1 MENELETVLRLMVHC
16 LSKRADLL
24 SGKNT
29 LVLQTPLLFRF
40 NRFLDVLEC
49 EHSDVILTD
58 GQRKELESFQVLLA
72 KIPRLSLTQRSVEA
86 FAEEIDLSR
95 FEKLTSLELRNVSV
109 SKLKGSQIKSQLQ
122 ELVTN
127 NCADEEYF
135 SKKGKLQWASL
146 NKFHFKFRYFEGL
159 NLGFLNSMPWL
170 QELNLSHNNLK
181 ECNALANLTNL
192 VYLNLGFNRLTKIP
206 KLHDSTKNKLK
217 VFLIDHNFLSD
228 LTGLENMTKLTD
240 LDLSWNWIASK
251 FKLLSLV
258 SLVSLQQISMKN
270 NPFSHNDF
278 YRIYIASSICSKYPK
293 FSIDDVKLNTNEKSV
308 FGSAIISKND
318 AMNQSGEIDA
328 ILDPDL
334 IEKPVKIIKAKRR
347 SKPREM
353 TISSLCD
360 PEAMNQEKTNI
371 NKKDAEV
378 NKKIMENVIPDKTEL
393 LENLKEEIND
403 ELLAGIKNVAE
414 DKKIEISQSKAECE
428 PKTCNSSPD
437 DREIFTQTTTTA
449 ILHTPA
455 VVCSDIKS
463 QSVETEI
470 NKNDNLETEK
480 KSCDHFKEQEH
491 DLGAVQVNGL
501 SENVQSDSNIDT
513 ERNSHLEQIENSS
526 HGVQT
531 TDENVQSDSNEDT
544 EHDSNLEQ
552 IENNFSQGVEKIDQY
567 GQEFSSNDETNI
579 NEDKEQYLDA
589 SSNSLAESQNKSNQ
603 DTTEENSDT
612 PIAHTS
618 EEASDEDTDDDDCN
632 VHDELMW
639 QVQIFDKATAT
650 SRMVFLILL
659 EKELKERCT
668 KSGKIIT
675 RWNLDSIRSCVKTEM
690 NPIKIELEFDSTK
703 KSKQHR
709 CYIMEFPDAQSLMK
723 RLYDILESKALTD
736 MDQGTYSCL
745 KCTTVFVH
753 IKKSKEIKCTICGSY
768 EVAEIEEPRLPNKK
782 IPSKQAIC
790 HSPSESSI
798 GSAVSLDQPRHP
810 SFSKRYESDVEI
822 LSNPSQSSIEVIDDQ
837 SRSQSTTPSRKKSSE
852 ERQTVAVPQLGT
864 VLEVIAP
871 LSALTESSSSDAH
884 VKTEPE
890 QADIYSYTDFR
901 NVDQRIETYLRNSL
915 FTSEKEELR
924 VFVRSHV
931 WKTGGSDYDGCFVL
945 SSSFVYFLYHSNTDF
960 SEPECNWLAKSDS
973 YRCEQMKYITPLFKN
988 EGIEIKINNITYLL
1002 LLLDENVTKN
1012 LLNSIKNLNLSK
1024 LKVAK
1029 KWNPQIDVSLKQAVV
1044 SCELS
1049 SSCLDPTVNYFTI
1062 FKRIQIIK
1070 NKVDEEVMR
1079 LGSLVVTPG
1088 QLYLI
1093 PGDLSWLSSCNVPA
1107 IHSCQE
1113 LLRLKDI
1120 ERNKF
1125 DSLSLHFLGKEGIE
1139 EVWNFTLKPAQIVA
1153 IANCIKI
1160 VSKRFSKPLEIPLK
1174 S

>member
-798 GSAVSLDQPRHP
+798 
-810 SFSKRYESDVEI
+810 
-822 LSNPSQSSIEVIDDQ
+822 
-837 SRSQSTTPSRKKSSE
+837 
-852 ERQTVAVPQLGT
+852 
-864 VLEVIAP
+864 
-871 LSALTESSSSDAH
+871 DAH